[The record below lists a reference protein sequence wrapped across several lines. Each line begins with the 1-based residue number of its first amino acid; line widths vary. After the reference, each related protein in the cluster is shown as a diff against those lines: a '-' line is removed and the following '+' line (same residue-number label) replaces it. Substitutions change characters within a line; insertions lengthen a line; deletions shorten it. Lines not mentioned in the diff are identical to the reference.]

1 MTDNLTDK
9 EIDAALERMAWLLG
23 PEFVAECEKEIIKEN
38 PVGKRHSNPTEPTA
52 DHPGAG
58 PRVRPDAG

>member
-1 MTDNLTDK
+1 VPEYPDDK

-38 PVGKRHSNPTEPTA
+38 PVGKRRSTA
-52 DHPGAG
+52 TQPPADQPGAG
-58 PRVRPDAG
+58 KRV